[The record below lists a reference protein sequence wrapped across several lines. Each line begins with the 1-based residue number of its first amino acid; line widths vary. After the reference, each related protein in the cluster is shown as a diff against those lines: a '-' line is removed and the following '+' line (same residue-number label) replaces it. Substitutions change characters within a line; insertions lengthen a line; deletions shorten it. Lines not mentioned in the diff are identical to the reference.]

1 MNNNVHEKKILLV
14 EDLEEFYAPIM
25 RWLKEEDY
33 KVRLATSRKEAQSAL
48 ASDHFHMGII
58 DIRLVHEDKDNEDGL
73 LLLEDIREM
82 GLTAYFPSIILT
94 AHGSKE
100 RVLRAFRDLGVS
112 GFIEKETGFRRKL
125 LDAVDDV
132 FNNKVKIKF
141 DLQYLGNAEQIFREV
156 AEDVNWSMTTPPP
169 PSVLAPQI
177 QDVFGRLFA
186 DADRVHVSK
195 LKPGLTGAAVVRV
208 QPMYEKGEL
217 GRSYVAKIGRKDK
230 VETESDRYETN
241 VVRFLPVN
249 TVGHMGVEYSR
260 DIGAL
265 LYTLA
270 ENENSR
276 LVEFDEYYYHA
287 TAEAIVE
294 SLSNLFHKTCRNW
307 YDPRQLEMGDLPQ
320 LYFDAFRMDETKLI
334 NRIQI
339 VLPEFDPTSEMFRF
353 APDGAPMRNPISWLR
368 TYRDELVMPV
378 HQCITHGDLTG
389 RNIMVDETGK
399 CWLIDFYRTYRS
411 HILRDFIILETDIM
425 YRLLPLVGMVEFLQM
440 QKFLLEAD
448 RAGML
453 PTLPANMSSEL
464 QKAIQIVF
472 ELRKMAYLFARS
484 LNATPE
490 SVRKEYLGS
499 LLMGTLNA
507 VRMRHIEEQRKL
519 QAMHTA
525 VLLVGEMDRLAGR
538 TPMNAA
544 ADVVGAAG
552 KSKPMVSMEDSGFF
566 APALAMATAQQRY
579 LAEQMVAGEVMLF
592 LGTAVPG
599 GGPWPNEAQLA
610 QSLMKEIDYTA
621 VGNEKAQKLFAF
633 YMNKLGD
640 RETLIDKH
648 IEYYQTATRPKL
660 FRRIAKLN
668 WTAVFTTLQHEFLEE
683 AYQNTDKTCVT
694 IEPPTLE
701 KCENSSAVPIYK
713 IYGTINE
720 THRRDKIHDLP
731 ITEYDYRNRQTVAR
745 EQTYWQKIGQALDEG
760 ISILMLCATEDEL
773 MSAYGQYLPSDTS
786 GLIWMAGGAFSEEE
800 QDVYR
805 NLNLRVLPDHPA
817 ELLTVLYSLL
827 SVEGH
832 I

>member
-1 MNNNVHEKKILLV
+1 MSNNVHEKKILLV
-14 EDLEEFYAPIM
+14 EDLEEFYAPMM

-33 KVRLATSRKEAQSAL
+33 KVRLATSRKEARSAL
-48 ASDHFHMGII
+48 ESDHFHMGII
-58 DIRLVHEDKDNEDGL
+58 DIRLEHEDKDNEDGL

-82 GLTAYFPSIILT
+82 GLTDYFPSIILT

-112 GFIEKETGFRRKL
+112 GFIEKEAGFRRKL
-125 LDAVDDV
+125 LDEVDEV
-132 FNNKVKIKF
+132 FANEVKIKF
-141 DLQYLGNAEQIFREV
+141 DLQYLGNAEQIFHEV

-169 PSVLAPQI
+169 ASVLAPQI
-177 QDVFGRLFA
+177 QDVFGRLFS

-208 QPMYEKGEL
+208 QPMYEKGEM
-217 GRSYVAKIGRKDK
+217 GRSYVAKVGRKDK
-230 VETESDRYETN
+230 VETESDRYEMN

-260 DIGAL
+260 HIGAL

-270 ENENSR
+270 ENENTR
-276 LVEFDEYYYHA
+276 LVEFDEYYYQA
-287 TAEAIVE
+287 TPEELIE

-307 YDPRQLEMGDLPQ
+307 YDPRQLEIGDLPQ

-339 VLPEFDPTSEMFRF
+339 VLPDFDPSSETFRF
-353 APDGAPMRNPISWLR
+353 SPDGEPMRNPISWLR
-368 TYRDELVMPV
+368 KYRDELVMPV

-411 HILRDFIILETDIM
+411 HILRDFIILETDII
-425 YRLLPLVGMVEFLQM
+425 YRLLPLIGMVDFLKM
-440 QKFLLEAD
+440 QAFLLEAD

-453 PTLPANMSSEL
+453 PTLPEDMPSEVR
-464 QKAIQIVF
+464 KVIQVVF
-472 ELRKMAYLFARS
+472 EMRKMAYVFARS
-484 LNATPE
+484 LNGTSD
-490 SVRKEYLGS
+490 SVRKEYLAS

-519 QAMHTA
+519 QAMHSA
-525 VLLVGEMDRLAGR
+525 VLIIGEMDRLVGR
-538 TPMNAA
+538 VPTNTI

-552 KSKPMVSMEDSGFF
+552 QTKPMMPMEDSGFF

-579 LAEQMVAGEVMLF
+579 LAEQMIAGDVILF
-592 LGTAVPG
+592 LGTAVPS
-599 GGPWPNEAQLA
+599 GGPWPNAGQLA
-610 QSLMKEIDYTA
+610 QSLMKEIDYTS
-621 VGNEKAQKLFAF
+621 VGDEKAQKLFAF

-640 RETLIDKH
+640 REALIDKH
-648 IEYYQTATRPKL
+648 IEYYQAATRPKL
-660 FRRIAKLN
+660 FKRIAKLN

-683 AYQNTDKTCVT
+683 AYANAEKESIPIET
-694 IEPPTLE
+694 ISQE
-701 KCENSSAVPIYK
+701 KCEESTAVPIYK

-720 THRRDKIHDLP
+720 AHRTTAPQDLP
-731 ITEYDYRNRQTVAR
+731 ITEYDYRNRLTVVR
-745 EQTYWQKIGQALDEG
+745 EQAYWQKIGEALDAG
-760 ISILMLCATEDEL
+760 TSLLMLCATEDEL
-773 MSAYGQYLPSDTS
+773 MSAYGQYLPSDSS

-817 ELLTVLYSLL
+817 ELLTVIYSLL

-832 I
+832 V